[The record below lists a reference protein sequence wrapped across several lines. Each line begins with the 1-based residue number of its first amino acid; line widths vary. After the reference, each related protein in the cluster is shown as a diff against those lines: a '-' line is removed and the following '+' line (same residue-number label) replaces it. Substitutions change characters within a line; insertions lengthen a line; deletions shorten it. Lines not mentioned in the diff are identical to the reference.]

1 MRGARRGAPGCR
13 EPCALIIREVIFPTK
28 MSKRIQIHPLTTWTK
43 AVIASWA
50 AGEGLLVL
58 DEAGGEEDQP
68 RVGAGLVP
76 IPAAPAAGRAAPGTG
91 AGINKLGAGC
101 VLPAAPTDAA
111 GRISG

>member
-13 EPCALIIREVIFPTK
+13 EPRALIIREVIFPTK
-28 MSKRIQIHPLTTWTK
+28 VSKRIQIHPLTTWTK

-58 DEAGGEEDQP
+58 DEAGGEEDRP